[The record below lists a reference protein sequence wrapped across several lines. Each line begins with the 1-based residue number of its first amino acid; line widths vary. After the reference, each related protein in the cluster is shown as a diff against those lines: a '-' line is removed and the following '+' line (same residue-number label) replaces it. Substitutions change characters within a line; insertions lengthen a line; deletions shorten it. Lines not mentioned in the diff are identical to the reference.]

1 MSTAEIKLKLFR
13 EIDLLDESK
22 LREVYGLLFNFL
34 NKENDTEEWNA
45 LSLMQQTGLLNAF
58 DELNSSEGTDH
69 KTIMDKFRKKVCL
82 NQLNGLHKQK
92 MISQIL
98 LTI

>member
-34 NKENDTEEWNA
+34 NKENDIEEWTS
-45 LSLMQQTGLLNAF
+45 LSLAQQTGLLDAI

-69 KTIMDKFRKKVCL
+69 KTIMDKFRKKYV
-82 NQLNGLHKQK
+82 
-92 MISQIL
+92 
-98 LTI
+98 

>member
-22 LREVYGLLFNFL
+22 LKEVYGLLFNFL

-45 LSLMQQTGLLNAF
+45 LSLVQQTGLLNAI
-58 DELNSSEGTDH
+58 DALNSSEGTDH
-69 KTIMDKFRKKVCL
+69 KTIMDKFRKKYA
-82 NQLNGLHKQK
+82 
-92 MISQIL
+92 
-98 LTI
+98 

>member
-1 MSTAEIKLKLFR
+1 MGTAEIKLKLFR

-45 LSLMQQTGLLNAF
+45 LSLVQQTGLLNAI
-58 DELNSSEGTDH
+58 DELNSSEGVDH
-69 KTIMDKFRKKVCL
+69 KTIMDKFRKKYA
-82 NQLNGLHKQK
+82 
-92 MISQIL
+92 
-98 LTI
+98 

>member
-22 LREVYGLLFNFL
+22 LREVYALLFNFL
-34 NKENDTEEWNA
+34 NKENDIEEWTS
-45 LSLMQQTGLLNAF
+45 LSLAQQTGILDAI

-69 KTIMDKFRKKVCL
+69 KTIMDKFRKKYV
-82 NQLNGLHKQK
+82 
-92 MISQIL
+92 
-98 LTI
+98 

>member
-45 LSLMQQTGLLNAF
+45 LSLVQQTGLLNAI

-69 KTIMDKFRKKVCL
+69 KTIMDKFRKKYA
-82 NQLNGLHKQK
+82 
-92 MISQIL
+92 
-98 LTI
+98 

>member
-22 LREVYGLLFNFL
+22 LKEVYGLLFNFL
-34 NKENDTEEWNA
+34 NKENDIEEWNS
-45 LSLMQQTGLLNAF
+45 LSLAQQTGLLDAT

-69 KTIMDKFRKKVCL
+69 KTIMDKFRKKYV
-82 NQLNGLHKQK
+82 
-92 MISQIL
+92 
-98 LTI
+98 

>member
-13 EIDLLDESK
+13 EIELLDKFK

-45 LSLMQQTGLLNAF
+45 LSLVQQTGLLNAI

-69 KTIMDKFRKKVCL
+69 KTIMDKFRKKYA
-82 NQLNGLHKQK
+82 
-92 MISQIL
+92 
-98 LTI
+98 

>member
-1 MSTAEIKLKLFR
+1 MGTAEIKLKLFR

-45 LSLMQQTGLLNAF
+45 LSLVQQTGLLNAI

-69 KTIMDKFRKKVCL
+69 KTIMDKLRKKYA
-82 NQLNGLHKQK
+82 
-92 MISQIL
+92 
-98 LTI
+98 